1 MILIRDFLADQKI
14 LIPPD
19 ANPSPTVSVVLP
31 TYRRFKEGFL
41 ERSIKSVLA
50 QKFED
55 FELLVID
62 DGSTDGSYDL
72 VENFR
77 ARDPRVIHVRHEQNS
92 GIHTVRLNEG
102 IDLARGKYIAFQF
115 DDDLCWVEP
124 YSMASWGRASCRA
137 SRWTS
142 FRSTRLT
149 ALPITVYCSPVRW
162 SRHTVCTTHIL
173 ACADCAIGISGC
185 A

>member
-1 MILIRDFLADQKI
+1 MILIRDFLADQKV
-14 LIPPD
+14 LVSPS
-19 ANPSPTVSVVLP
+19 ANASPTVSVVLP

-41 ERSIKSVLA
+41 ERSIKSILS

-72 VENFR
+72 IEKFR
-77 ARDPRVIHVRHEQNS
+77 AVDPRVIHVRHEQNS

-115 DDDLCWVEP
+115 DDDLWHDNALQDLVGEIQRHTDP
-124 YSMASWGRASCRA
+124 VLVLGRALFHNKLGQGFCHA
-137 SRWTS
+137 SRWTLS
-142 FRSTRLT
+142 LSTRST
-149 ALPITVYCSPVRW
+149 A
-162 SRHTVCTTHIL
+162 
-173 ACADCAIGISGC
+173 
-185 A
+185 